1 MGAVHPGGTSGRQA
15 MQGPVLCRDGGLDAK
30 SRRNP
35 LMDFKA
41 QGGESWVTTL
51 ALHLTRGL
59 SR

>member
-1 MGAVHPGGTSGRQA
+1 

-35 LMDFKA
+35 LMGFKA
-41 QGGESWVTTL
+41 QGGEGWVTTL